1 MKELE
6 IKNILDSNID
16 YTLNIYFTTLL
27 NIPEYSIICYNRH
40 NKEFIIDSYDES
52 IIKKIYN
59 HIKELNLTII
69 NHGDF
74 CVITKIDKNF
84 NSFLT
89 ILKLKGL
96 LK

>member
-27 NIPEYSIICYNRH
+27 NIPLYSICCYCRG
-40 NKEFIIDSYDES
+40 ETFIIDSNNES
-52 IIKKIYN
+52 IIKEIYN
-59 HIKELNLTII
+59 YIKELNLTII

-74 CVITKIDKNF
+74 CVITKIDNNF

>member
-1 MKELE
+1 MNIKELE
-6 IKNILDSNID
+6 IKNINID
-16 YTLNIYFTTLL
+16 YILHKYFTTLL
-27 NIPEYSIICYNRH
+27 NIPLYSICCYCIR
-40 NKEFIIDSYDES
+40 ETFIIDSNNES
-52 IIKKIYN
+52 IIEEIYN
-59 HIKELNLTII
+59 YIKELNLTII

-74 CVITKIDKNF
+74 CIITKIDNNF

>member
-1 MKELE
+1 MNIKELE
-6 IKNILDSNID
+6 INDINID
-16 YTLNIYFTTLL
+16 YILHKYFITLL
-27 NIPEYSIICYNRH
+27 NIPEYSICCYNRY
-40 NKEFIIDSYDES
+40 NKEFIIDSDNEF
-52 IIKKIYN
+52 IIKEIYD

-69 NHGDF
+69 NHGVY
-74 CVITKIDKNF
+74 CIIIKIDNNF